1 MDGDEYRA
9 FTERLIGWA
18 DASPEVKGLV
28 ALGSM
33 AERDRIPDEWSDHD
47 FWVVVDDGAAERLRS
62 TPDWLPDPERIVLFF
77 RETRHG
83 VKAVYDD
90 GHLLEPAIFE
100 AGELSV
106 TRANEYRVLVD
117 KMDLEAR
124 METIAAS
131 TAAEASDNQP
141 DDEFLFGQFLTNLL
155 VGTGR
160 WARGERQSGRVF
172 VKQHAVGHLI
182 QLANRHCP
190 AESPGSL
197 DNLDP
202 LRRLEF
208 AFPEFAARL
217 AAILAE
223 DVPVAAEGLL
233 GLGQWV
239 VPSLFVAHEP
249 AVLAIAAK
257 VAEVAGRSHPRH
269 LGVGLHHVQ
278 LAMPRGDEEIARA
291 FFGGLLEMD
300 EVMKPPALA
309 SRGGCWFRSAGLEI
323 HLGVETPFAPAARA
337 HPGII
342 SADLDRLA
350 DRLETAG
357 YPVEWDSR
365 LPYHRRFYTTDPFG
379 NRLEFLQTED

>member
-1 MDGDEYRA
+1 MDGNEYRA
-9 FTERLIGWA
+9 FTERLVGWA
-18 DASPEVKGLV
+18 DANPEVWGLV

-33 AERDRIPDEWSDHD
+33 AGQGRIPDEWSDHD
-47 FWVVVDDGAAERLRS
+47 FWVVVDDGAAERLR
-62 TPDWLPDPERIVLFF
+62 TTQDWLPDPERIVLFF
-77 RETRHG
+77 RETHHG

-90 GHLLEPAIFE
+90 GHLVEPAIFE
-100 AGELSV
+100 AEELAV

-117 KMDLEAR
+117 KMDLAAR

-141 DDEFLFGQFLTNLL
+141 TDEFLFGQFLTNLL
-155 VGTGR
+155 VGAGR

-172 VKQHAVGHLI
+172 VKQHAVGHLLE
-182 QLANRHCP
+182 LANRHCP
-190 AESPGSL
+190 TESADSL

-202 LRRLEF
+202 HRRLEF
-208 AFPEFAARL
+208 AFPEFAERL
-217 AAILAE
+217 TAILAE

-239 VPSLFVAHEP
+239 VPSLFVAHES
-249 AVLAIAAK
+249 AVLAIAARL
-257 VAEVAGRSHPRH
+257 AEVAGPSRPRH

-278 LAMPRGDEEIARA
+278 LAMPLGEEEAARA

-300 EVMKPPALA
+300 EVMKPPILKD
-309 SRGGCWFRSAGLEI
+309 RGGRWFRSAGLEI
-323 HLGVETPFAPAARA
+323 HLGVETPFTPAVRA

-342 SADLDRLA
+342 SGDLDRLA

-357 YPVEWDSR
+357 YPVEWDAH

-379 NRLEFLQTED
+379 NRLEFLQSED

>member
-1 MDGDEYRA
+1 MDGNEYRA

-18 DASPEVKGLV
+18 DATPEVRGLV

-33 AERDRIPDEWSDHD
+33 AGRSRVPDVWSDHD
-47 FWVVVDDGAAERLRS
+47 FWVVVDDGAAERLR
-62 TPDWLPDPERIVLFF
+62 TTHDWLPDPERIVLFF
-77 RETRHG
+77 RETHHG

-90 GHLLEPAIFE
+90 GHLVEPAIFE
-100 AGELSV
+100 AEELAV
-106 TRANEYRVLVD
+106 TRANAYRVLVD
-117 KMDLEAR
+117 KMDLAAR

-131 TAAEASDNQP
+131 TEAEASDSQP

-160 WARGERQSGRVF
+160 WARGERQSGRLF
-172 VKQHAVGHLI
+172 VKQHAVGHLL

-190 AESPGSL
+190 AESSGSL

-202 LRRLEF
+202 HRRLEF
-208 AFPEFAARL
+208 AFPEFGERL

-239 VPSLFVAHEP
+239 VPSLFVVHES

-257 VAEVAGRSHPRH
+257 LAEVAELARPRH
-269 LGVGLHHVQ
+269 LAVGLHHVQ
-278 LAMPRGDEEIARA
+278 LAMPPGEEQTARA
-291 FFGGLLEMD
+291 FFGGVLEMD
-300 EVMKPPALA
+300 ELAKPRALDA
-309 SRGGCWFRSAGLEI
+309 RDGCWFRSGGLEI
-323 HLGVETPFAPAARA
+323 HLGVETPFTPAAKA

-342 SADLDRLA
+342 SGDIDRLA
-350 DRLETAG
+350 DRLESAG
-357 YPVEWDSR
+357 YQVEWD
-365 LPYHRRFYTTDPFG
+365 LHLLGYRRIYTADPFG
-379 NRLEFLQTED
+379 NRLEFLQSQD